1 MKAKRK
7 IEKHIMP
14 KTYIRHHSYSIR
26 GLRTSYR
33 MSQIHSIHPAW
44 GPNEY
49 VRKVFPESLRDN
61 ERRTLRSRRRVRSLA
76 GRWRQIEAE
85 GRSCDT
91 RIKDLIETQ
100 IWRAL
105 DRGDAARKP
114 KPKPRRIKPK
124 TSHLKKLRRKWRRTQ
139 WNRPK
144 SAR

>member
-61 ERRTLRSRRRVRSLA
+61 ERRKIRGRRKVRSLA

-91 RIKDLIETQ
+91 RIKDLIEAR
-100 IWRAL
+100 ILRAL
-105 DRGDAARKP
+105 NRGEAARKP
-114 KPKPRRIKPK
+114 KPRRIRPNDFA
-124 TSHLKKLRRKWRRTQ
+124 LKRRLRRKR